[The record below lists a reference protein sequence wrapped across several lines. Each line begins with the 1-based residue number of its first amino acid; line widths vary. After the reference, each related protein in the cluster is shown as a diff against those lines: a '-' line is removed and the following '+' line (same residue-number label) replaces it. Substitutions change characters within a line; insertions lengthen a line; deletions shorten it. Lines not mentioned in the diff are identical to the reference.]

1 MSETCHP
8 GIAYIL
14 QLYTEEQ
21 SRVDTALT
29 HSVCHMS
36 KEDGMR
42 GMELPYQL
50 RSDWMVTCVLFL
62 CFILVSYVLAHGK
75 KHLEQQFKNFALSK
89 ERASL
94 FDDTT
99 ASYVR
104 GNFYNRGR
112 VATESLRASDDL
124 IFLNVHPNKDGS
136 LSFENPRVF
145 QGKGVTTWEGLIKS
159 VRAKVKGTKVK
170 IRLGASSGEW
180 KAMVADEAARTTFA
194 KNIKTVLEKNKLDG
208 IDLDFE
214 WAENEKEYEDYSL
227 AILKMREVLGDKYL
241 FSVSLHPVC
250 YKISKEAI
258 EAVDFISLQCY
269 GPSPVR
275 FPIEKYCSDI
285 QMVLEYGIPREKLV
299 AGVPFYGVTKDN
311 SKKTEAYFNFV
322 QNGLV
327 TSPAQNE
334 VIYQGDTY
342 VFDGQDN
349 IRIKTRYAKEQKL
362 KGMMSWD
369 LATDLPLSDSR
380 SLLKTMT
387 EELRE

>member
-1 MSETCHP
+1 M
-8 GIAYIL
+8 L
-14 QLYTEEQ
+14 
-21 SRVDTALT
+21 
-29 HSVCHMS
+29 M
-36 KEDGMR
+36 
-42 GMELPYQL
+42 L
-50 RSDWMVTCVLFL
+50 RKIVFFLFL
-62 CFILVSYVLAHGK
+62 FVGL
-75 KHLEQQFKNFALSK
+75 
-89 ERASL
+89 SL
-94 FDDTT
+94 FAQQDYMVS
-99 ASYVR
+99 SYVR

-112 VATESLRASDDL
+112 ISTESLRASDDL

-180 KAMVADEAARTTFA
+180 KAMVADKAARTTFA

-214 WAENEKEYEDYSL
+214 WAENEKEYKDYSL

-269 GPSPVR
+269 SPSPVR

-285 QMVLEYGIPREKLV
+285 QMVLEYGIPKEKLV

>member
-1 MSETCHP
+1 MLVP
-8 GIAYIL
+8 RKI
-14 QLYTEEQ
+14 
-21 SRVDTALT
+21 VFF
-29 HSVCHMS
+29 
-36 KEDGMR
+36 
-42 GMELPYQL
+42 
-50 RSDWMVTCVLFL
+50 LFL
-62 CFILVSYVLAHGK
+62 LVGLSLYA
-75 KHLEQQFKNFALSK
+75 QQDYFVS
-89 ERASL
+89 
-94 FDDTT
+94 
-99 ASYVR
+99 SYVR

-112 VATESLRASDDL
+112 IAAESLRASDDL
-124 IFLNVHPNKDGS
+124 IFLNVRPHKDGS

-145 QGKGVTTWEGLIKS
+145 QEKGVTTWEELIKS
-159 VRAKVKGTKVK
+159 VRADVKGTKAK
-170 IRLGASSGEW
+170 LRLGAAGGEW

-194 KNIKTVLEKNKLDG
+194 KNIKKVLGENKLDG

-214 WAENEKEYEDYSL
+214 WAETEKEYKDYSL

>member
-1 MSETCHP
+1 M
-8 GIAYIL
+8 L
-14 QLYTEEQ
+14 
-21 SRVDTALT
+21 
-29 HSVCHMS
+29 M
-36 KEDGMR
+36 
-42 GMELPYQL
+42 L
-50 RSDWMVTCVLFL
+50 RKIVFFLFL
-62 CFILVSYVLAHGK
+62 VVGLSLFAQQDYLVS
-75 KHLEQQFKNFALSK
+75 
-89 ERASL
+89 
-94 FDDTT
+94 
-99 ASYVR
+99 SYVR

-112 VATESLRASDDL
+112 ISTESLRASDDL
-124 IFLNVHPNKDGS
+124 IFLNVHPGKDGS
-136 LSFENPRVF
+136 LSFENPRAF
-145 QGKGVTTWEGLIKS
+145 QGKGVTTWKGLIKS
-159 VRAKVKGTKVK
+159 VRSKIKGTGTTL
-170 IRLGASSGEW
+170 RLGASGGEW
-180 KAMVADEAARTTFA
+180 KAMVANETARAVFA
-194 KNIKTVLEKNKLDG
+194 RNIKNVLEKNNLDG

-250 YKISKEAI
+250 YQISKEAI

-285 QMVLEYGIPREKLV
+285 QMVLEYGIPKEKLV
-299 AGVPFYGVTKDN
+299 AGVPFYGVAKDN

-322 QNGLV
+322 QDGLV
-327 TSPAQNE
+327 TGPAQNE

-387 EELRE
+387 EEWRE

>member
-1 MSETCHP
+1 M
-8 GIAYIL
+8 L
-14 QLYTEEQ
+14 
-21 SRVDTALT
+21 
-29 HSVCHMS
+29 M
-36 KEDGMR
+36 
-42 GMELPYQL
+42 L
-50 RSDWMVTCVLFL
+50 RKIVFFLFVFVGL
-62 CFILVSYVLAHGK
+62 
-75 KHLEQQFKNFALSK
+75 
-89 ERASL
+89 SL
-94 FDDTT
+94 FAQQDYMVS
-99 ASYVR
+99 SYVR

-112 VATESLRASDDL
+112 ISTESLRASDDL
-124 IFLNVHPNKDGS
+124 IFLNPNKDGS

-214 WAENEKEYEDYSL
+214 WAENEKEYKDYSL

-250 YKISKEAI
+250 YKISKKAI

-285 QMVLEYGIPREKLV
+285 QMVLEYGIPKEKLV

-322 QNGLV
+322 QDGLI
-327 TSPAQNE
+327 TSPSQNE

-369 LATDLPLSDSR
+369 LATDLPLNDSK

-387 EELRE
+387 EELRK

>member
-1 MSETCHP
+1 MLVP
-8 GIAYIL
+8 RKI
-14 QLYTEEQ
+14 
-21 SRVDTALT
+21 VFF
-29 HSVCHMS
+29 
-36 KEDGMR
+36 
-42 GMELPYQL
+42 
-50 RSDWMVTCVLFL
+50 LFL
-62 CFILVSYVLAHGK
+62 LVGLSLYA
-75 KHLEQQFKNFALSK
+75 QQDYFVS
-89 ERASL
+89 
-94 FDDTT
+94 
-99 ASYVR
+99 SYVR

-112 VATESLRASDDL
+112 IAAESLRASDDL
-124 IFLNVHPNKDGS
+124 IFLNVRPHKDGS

-145 QGKGVTTWEGLIKS
+145 QEKGVTTWEELIKS
-159 VRAKVKGTKVK
+159 VRADVKGTKAK
-170 IRLGASSGEW
+170 LRLGAAGGEW
-180 KAMVADEAARTTFA
+180 KAMVADEVARTTFA
-194 KNIKTVLEKNKLDG
+194 KNIKKVLGENKLDG

-214 WAENEKEYEDYSL
+214 WAETEKEYKDYSL

-285 QMVLEYGIPREKLV
+285 QMVLEYGIPKEKLV